1 MFSTAFLS
9 EYRSLLPRG
18 LPNFVHHIPHSA
30 LRALLLNIFHS
41 PMYNTAIV
49 ERRKRNTISGKA
61 ALVCESLKDW
71 KSALRSLSRV
81 SSIAIFGIQI
91 VVFSVLCLLYLAFS
105 NKYVTQGYVVNK
117 LEAEREHLIIQNEVA
132 NRRMEEAKSLSVIR
146 EFSDKEMVF
155 ASNRTYLET
164 YDTRVAVAR

>member
-1 MFSTAFLS
+1 MPEALTHAVAQYFSLT
-9 EYRSLLPRG
+9 
-18 LPNFVHHIPHSA
+18 
-30 LRALLLNIFHS
+30 

-49 ERRKRNTISGKA
+49 ERQKRNTISGKA
-61 ALVCESLKDW
+61 ALVYESLKDW
-71 KSALRSLSRV
+71 KSVLRSLSRV
-81 SSIAIFGIQI
+81 SSITILVIQI

-117 LEAEREHLIIQNEVA
+117 LEAEREHLTIQNEVA
-132 NRRMEEAKSLSVIR
+132 NRRIEEAKSLSAIR

-155 ASNRTYLET
+155 ASNRVYLEI